1 MDKMKNSG
9 MSETMQTL
17 TRKSACVMLSLL
29 LLLSAVLPVK
39 AAAETASAKVVRV
52 GSFED
57 TFNYVNEKGARKGY
71 GYELLETLSGY
82 TGWQF
87 EYVTCDWS
95 DCFEKLKN
103 GEVDIIGGI
112 SYTEDRT
119 QEMLFSDESMGVEKY
134 YLYADLSR
142 ADISASDFKTLNGK
156 KIGVLMGTEPEVML
170 AEWEEKYGLKTE
182 HVNISNNEDVKQKLA
197 NHEIDCFVSLE
208 ESFWAERGIS
218 TITRVGE
225 SGIYYAINKN
235 RPDIKEEL
243 DDAMRALDEAVPF
256 YTADLYKRYF
266 SMDYTP
272 ILTGEEKAWLRKHG
286 AIRMGFLASDSGV
299 STYDPATGEFT
310 GVITDYIQFAADC
323 LGNQELEFQLVGY
336 DSKEAELDALKSGEI
351 DMIFHCD
358 QNPNLAEEY
367 HFACTNT
374 TWTSNLMAVTNKQ
387 HFNENNVNR
396 IVVPQNKLSLKKY
409 LAFYYPQ
416 WEIVDCDTQEDAA
429 RLVKDGQADC
439 FVTGISSENKYS
451 KKYSFYSVPLVNP
464 VRSCF
469 AVNSGNRSLLSILNK
484 TIKAMPVNMLAGALA
499 MYKSSARKVTL
510 SDFIRD
516 NFFKVMLISSIAV
529 AVVLLTILMLLQK
542 ARKAEAAARK
552 AASDTQEL
560 NAKLQV
566 AVEKAE
572 SANRAKSTFL
582 SNMSHDIRTPMNA
595 IIGFTTLALSNID
608 DTDRVKDYLGKTLAS
623 SNHLLSLI
631 NDVLDMSRI
640 ESGKIHLEEVE
651 VNLSDVLHDLKTIVS
666 GQIYAKQLEL
676 YMDAMDVTDED
687 VYCDKTRLNQILLN
701 LLSNAIKFTPA
712 GGTVSVRVRQL
723 AGKVR
728 GCGQYEF
735 RIKDNGIGMSQE
747 FAQKIFEPFERERT
761 STVSRIQG
769 TGLGMAITKNIV
781 DMMGGTI
788 EVQTAQGKGTEF
800 TVCVP
805 MRAQTEQRPVEKIT
819 ELEGLKALVVD
830 DDFNTCD
837 SVTKMLVKVGMRAE
851 WTLSGKEAVLR
862 ARQSIEMS
870 DVYHAYII
878 DWRLPDMNGIEVTRQ
893 IRSLHDDT
901 PIIIL
906 TAYDWSDI
914 EVEAKAAGVTAFC
927 AKPMFMS
934 DLRETLMSALGQK
947 PADAVQRL
955 LPEKN
960 ADFKGKHI
968 LLVEDNEL
976 NREIAQEILR
986 EYGFLVDSAENGA
999 VAVEKVSTTAPGSY
1013 DLVLMDVQ
1021 MPIMDGYTAT
1031 RKIRARRPK
1040 PLKSLRRHHGAGGR
1054 LGTQR
1059 RRVGHHPPL
1068 QTLRKAQL
1076 QPCGGRRQPHEA
1088 HEHCH
1093 EAAVLSAVP
1102 AGLY

>member
-103 GEVDIIGGI
+103 GEIDIIGGI

-119 QEMLFSDESMGVEKY
+119 QEMLFSDEPMGVEKY

-170 AEWEEKYGLKTE
+170 TEWEEKYGLETE

-299 STYDPATGEFT
+299 STFDPATGEFT

-396 IVVPQNKLSLKKY
+396 IAVPQNKLSLKKY

-510 SDFIRD
+510 SDFIKD

-572 SANRAKSTFL
+572 TANRAKSTFL

-761 STVSRIQG
+761 STVSGIQG

-999 VAVEKVSTTAPGSY
+999 VAVEKVSTAAPGSY

-1031 RKIRARRPK
+1031 RKIRALDDPARAKLPILAMTANAFDEDRRNALESGMNGFLSK
-1040 PLKSLRRHHGAGGR
+1040 PIVIDDLV
-1054 LGTQR
+1054 QE
-1059 RRVGHHPPL
+1059 
-1068 QTLRKAQL
+1068 LRKIL
-1076 QPCGGRRQPHEA
+1076 
-1088 HEHCH
+1088 
-1093 EAAVLSAVP
+1093 
-1102 AGLY
+1102 

>member
-71 GYELLETLSGY
+71 GYELLQTLSGY

-103 GEVDIIGGI
+103 GEIDIIGGI

-119 QEMLFSDESMGVEKY
+119 QEMLFSDEPMGVEKY

-299 STYDPATGEFT
+299 STFDPATGEFT

-396 IVVPQNKLSLKKY
+396 IAVPQNKLSLKKY

-510 SDFIRD
+510 SDFIKD

-572 SANRAKSTFL
+572 SANCAKSTFL

-640 ESGKIHLEEVE
+640 ESGKNHLEEVE

-870 DVYHAYII
+870 DAYHAYII

-893 IRSLHDDT
+893 IRSLNDDT

-927 AKPMFMS
+927 SKPMFMS
-934 DLRETLMSALGQK
+934 DLRQTLMSALGQK
-947 PADAVQRL
+947 QTDATQEL
-955 LPEKN
+955 LPEIN
-960 ADFKGKHI
+960 ADFKGRHI

-976 NREIAQEILR
+976 NREIALEILR
-986 EYGFLVDSAENGA
+986 EYGFRVDTAENGA
-999 VAVEKVSTTAPGSY
+999 VAVEKVSTAAPGSY
-1013 DLVLMDVQ
+1013 DLLLMDVQ
-1021 MPIMDGYTAT
+1021 MPVMDGYTAT
-1031 RKIRARRPK
+1031 RQIRALDDPARAKLPILAMTANAFDEDRRNALESGMTGFLSK
-1040 PLKSLRRHHGAGGR
+1040 PIVIGDLV
-1054 LGTQR
+1054 QE
-1059 RRVGHHPPL
+1059 
-1068 QTLRKAQL
+1068 LRKIL
-1076 QPCGGRRQPHEA
+1076 
-1088 HEHCH
+1088 
-1093 EAAVLSAVP
+1093 
-1102 AGLY
+1102 

>member
-1 MDKMKNSG
+1 
-9 MSETMQTL
+9 MQTL

-82 TGWQF
+82 AGWQF

-103 GEVDIIGGI
+103 GEIDIIGGI

-119 QEMLFSDESMGVEKY
+119 QEMLFSDEPMGVEKY

-142 ADISASDFKTLNGK
+142 ADIFASDFKTLNGK

-299 STYDPATGEFT
+299 STFDPATGEFT

-396 IVVPQNKLSLKKY
+396 IAVPQNKLSLKKY

-510 SDFIRD
+510 SDFIKD

-761 STVSRIQG
+761 STVSGIQG

-999 VAVEKVSTTAPGSY
+999 VAVEKVSTAAPGSY

-1031 RKIRARRPK
+1031 RKIRALDDPARAKLPILAMTANAFDEDRRNALESGMNGFLSK
-1040 PLKSLRRHHGAGGR
+1040 PIVIDDLV
-1054 LGTQR
+1054 QE
-1059 RRVGHHPPL
+1059 
-1068 QTLRKAQL
+1068 LRKIL
-1076 QPCGGRRQPHEA
+1076 
-1088 HEHCH
+1088 
-1093 EAAVLSAVP
+1093 
-1102 AGLY
+1102 

>member
-103 GEVDIIGGI
+103 GEIDIIGGI

-119 QEMLFSDESMGVEKY
+119 QEMLFSDEPMGVEKY
-134 YLYADLSR
+134 YLYADLAR

-299 STYDPATGEFT
+299 STFDPATGEFT

-396 IVVPQNKLSLKKY
+396 IAVPQNKLSLKKY

-510 SDFIRD
+510 SDFIKD

-723 AGKVR
+723 AGKVH

-747 FAQKIFEPFERERT
+747 FAKKIFEPFERERT

-805 MRAQTEQRPVEKIT
+805 MRAQTEQRLVEKIT

-893 IRSLHDDT
+893 IRSLNDDT

-927 AKPMFMS
+927 SKPMFLS

-947 PADAVQRL
+947 LTDASQEL

-960 ADFKGKHI
+960 ADFKDRHI

-986 EYGFLVDSAENGA
+986 EYGFRVDTAENGE
-999 VAVEKVSTTAPGSY
+999 VAVEKVSTAAPGSY

-1021 MPIMDGYTAT
+1021 MPKMDGYTAT
-1031 RKIRARRPK
+1031 RKIRALDDPARAKLPILAMTANAFDEDRRNALESGMNGFLSK
-1040 PLKSLRRHHGAGGR
+1040 PIVIGDLV
-1054 LGTQR
+1054 QE
-1059 RRVGHHPPL
+1059 
-1068 QTLRKAQL
+1068 LRKIL
-1076 QPCGGRRQPHEA
+1076 
-1088 HEHCH
+1088 
-1093 EAAVLSAVP
+1093 
-1102 AGLY
+1102 

>member
-1 MDKMKNSG
+1 
-9 MSETMQTL
+9 MQTL

-103 GEVDIIGGI
+103 GEIDIIGGI

-119 QEMLFSDESMGVEKY
+119 QEMLFSDEPMGVEKY

-299 STYDPATGEFT
+299 STFDPATGEFT

-396 IVVPQNKLSLKKY
+396 IAVPQNKLSLKKY

-510 SDFIRD
+510 SDFIKD

-595 IIGFTTLALSNID
+595 IIGFTTLAISNID
-608 DTDRVKDYLGKTLAS
+608 DKDRVKDYLTKTLAS

-676 YMDAMDVTDED
+676 YMDVMDVTDED

-723 AGKVR
+723 AGKVH

-947 PADAVQRL
+947 PADAVQGL

-999 VAVEKVSTTAPGSY
+999 VAVEKVSTAAPGSY

-1031 RKIRARRPK
+1031 RKIRALDDPARAKLPILAMTANAFDEDRRNALESGMNGFLSK
-1040 PLKSLRRHHGAGGR
+1040 PIVIDDLMQELHKIL
-1054 LGTQR
+1054 
-1059 RRVGHHPPL
+1059 
-1068 QTLRKAQL
+1068 
-1076 QPCGGRRQPHEA
+1076 
-1088 HEHCH
+1088 
-1093 EAAVLSAVP
+1093 
-1102 AGLY
+1102 

>member
-103 GEVDIIGGI
+103 GEIDIIGGI

-119 QEMLFSDESMGVEKY
+119 QEMLFSDEPMGVEKY

-299 STYDPATGEFT
+299 STFDPATGEFT

-396 IVVPQNKLSLKKY
+396 IAVPQNKLSLKKY

-510 SDFIRD
+510 SDFIKD

-805 MRAQTEQRPVEKIT
+805 MRAQTEQRSVEKIT

-862 ARQSIEMS
+862 ARQALEMS

-927 AKPMFMS
+927 AKPMFLS

-947 PADAVQRL
+947 PTDAVQGL

-999 VAVEKVSTTAPGSY
+999 VAVEKVSTAAPGSY

-1031 RKIRARRPK
+1031 RKIRALDDPARAKLPILAMTANAFDEDRRNALESGMNGFLSK
-1040 PLKSLRRHHGAGGR
+1040 PIVIGDLVQELHKIL
-1054 LGTQR
+1054 
-1059 RRVGHHPPL
+1059 
-1068 QTLRKAQL
+1068 
-1076 QPCGGRRQPHEA
+1076 
-1088 HEHCH
+1088 
-1093 EAAVLSAVP
+1093 
-1102 AGLY
+1102 

>member
-17 TRKSACVMLSLL
+17 TRKSVCAVLSLL
-29 LLLSAVLPVK
+29 LLLSVVLPVK

-95 DCFEKLKN
+95 NCFEKLKN
-103 GEVDIIGGI
+103 GEIDIMGAI
-112 SYTEDRT
+112 SYTEDRAE
-119 QEMLFSDESMGVEKY
+119 EMLFSDEPMGEEKY

-170 AEWEEKYGLKTE
+170 TEWEEKYGLETE

-235 RPDIKEEL
+235 RPDLKEEL

-266 SMDYTP
+266 SLDYIP
-272 ILTGEEKAWLRKHG
+272 ILTGEEKAWLKEHG
-286 AIRMGFLASDSGV
+286 AIKMGFLTSDSGV
-299 STYDPATGEFT
+299 STFDPATGEFT

-351 DMIFHCD
+351 DMIFHFD
-358 QNPNLAEEY
+358 QSPNLAEEY

-396 IVVPQNKLSLKKY
+396 IAVPQNKLSLKKY

-429 RLVKDGQADC
+429 KLVKDGQADC

-451 KKYSFYSVPLVNP
+451 KKYSFYSVPLLNP
-464 VRSCF
+464 VKSCF

-510 SDFIRD
+510 SDFIKD

-582 SNMSHDIRTPMNA
+582 FNMSHDIRTPMNA
-595 IIGFTTLALSNID
+595 IIGYAD
-608 DTDRVKDYLGKTLAS
+608 LAS
-623 SNHLLSLI
+623 RHLDDPAKLKNYMENIQVCGQNLLMLL
-631 NDVLDMSRI
+631 NNVLDLARI
-640 ESGKIHLEEVE
+640 ENDKTEMEYSV
-651 VNLSDVLHDLKTIVS
+651 SDIEKDFRNCVAMFRNQADSK
-666 GQIYAKQLEL
+666 GQTLTVTTQLQYPYIYADIPHLTEIC
-676 YMDAMDVTDED
+676 T
-687 VYCDKTRLNQILLN
+687 N
-701 LLSNAIKFTPA
+701 LVSNAVKYTGA
-712 GGTVSVRVRQL
+712 GGTIRCDVTQKPSKKEGWCDTVVTV
-723 AGKVR
+723 A
-728 GCGQYEF
+728 
-735 RIKDNGIGMSQE
+735 DNGIGMSQE
-747 FAQKIFEPFERERT
+747 FQKHIFEPFERERT
-761 STVSRIQG
+761 STVSKVEGSGIG
-769 TGLGMAITKNIV
+769 MGIVKKLVGL
-781 DMMGGTI
+781 MGGTV
-788 EVQTAQGKGTEF
+788 EVESRIGVGSTF
-800 TVCVP
+800 TVTIPCRIASEDETQAKRETNPSDQKCLCGTRILLTEDNDLNAEIAVELLQEEGCTVDRAKDGVECVD
-805 MRAQTEQRPVEKIT
+805 MLEKAANGTYQLILMDIQMPV
-819 ELEGLKALVVD
+819 
-830 DDFNTCD
+830 
-837 SVTKMLVKVGMRAE
+837 
-851 WTLSGKEAVLR
+851 
-862 ARQSIEMS
+862 
-870 DVYHAYII
+870 
-878 DWRLPDMNGIEVTRQ
+878 MNG
-893 IRSLHDDT
+893 
-901 PIIIL
+901 
-906 TAYDWSDI
+906 YD
-914 EVEAKAAGVTAFC
+914 AA
-927 AKPMFMS
+927 
-934 DLRETLMSALGQK
+934 
-947 PADAVQRL
+947 
-955 LPEKN
+955 
-960 ADFKGKHI
+960 
-968 LLVEDNEL
+968 
-976 NREIAQEILR
+976 
-986 EYGFLVDSAENGA
+986 
-999 VAVEKVSTTAPGSY
+999 
-1013 DLVLMDVQ
+1013 
-1021 MPIMDGYTAT
+1021 
-1031 RKIRARRPK
+1031 RKIRGLDDPQKANIPIIAMTANAFTEDRQVALDAGMNDHIAK
-1040 PLKSLRRHHGAGGR
+1040 PINMNVL
-1054 LGTQR
+1054 
-1059 RRVGHHPPL
+1059 VP
-1068 QTLRKAQL
+1068 TLRKYL
-1076 QPCGGRRQPHEA
+1076 
-1088 HEHCH
+1088 
-1093 EAAVLSAVP
+1093 
-1102 AGLY
+1102 

>member
-1 MDKMKNSG
+1 
-9 MSETMQTL
+9 MQTL

-39 AAAETASAKVVRV
+39 AAAETAPAKVVRV

-103 GEVDIIGGI
+103 GEIDIIGGI

-119 QEMLFSDESMGVEKY
+119 QEMLFSDEPMGVEKY

-272 ILTGEEKAWLRKHG
+272 ILTGEEKAWLKEHG
-286 AIRMGFLASDSGV
+286 AIRMGFLTSDSGV
-299 STYDPATGEFT
+299 STFDPATGEFT

-351 DMIFHCD
+351 DMIFHFD

-396 IVVPQNKLSLKKY
+396 IAVPQNKLSLKKY

-451 KKYSFYSVPLVNP
+451 KKYSFYSVPLLNP
-464 VRSCF
+464 VKSCF

-510 SDFIRD
+510 SDFIKD

-572 SANRAKSTFL
+572 TANRAKSTFL

-595 IIGFTTLALSNID
+595 IIGFTTLALSNIN
-608 DTDRVKDYLGKTLAS
+608 DTERVKDYLGKTLAS

-640 ESGKIHLEEVE
+640 ESGKLHLEEVE

-676 YMDAMDVTDED
+676 YMDVMDVTDED

-747 FAQKIFEPFERERT
+747 FAQKIFEPFEQERT

-862 ARQSIEMS
+862 ARQALEMS

-927 AKPMFMS
+927 SKPMFMF

-947 PADAVQRL
+947 QTDAVQGL
-955 LPEKN
+955 LPDKN

-999 VAVEKVSTTAPGSY
+999 VAVEKVSTAAPGSY

-1031 RKIRARRPK
+1031 RKIRALDDPARAKLPILAMTANAFDEDRRNALESGMNGFLSK
-1040 PLKSLRRHHGAGGR
+1040 PIVIDDLV
-1054 LGTQR
+1054 QE
-1059 RRVGHHPPL
+1059 
-1068 QTLRKAQL
+1068 LRKIL
-1076 QPCGGRRQPHEA
+1076 
-1088 HEHCH
+1088 
-1093 EAAVLSAVP
+1093 
-1102 AGLY
+1102 

>member
-1 MDKMKNSG
+1 
-9 MSETMQTL
+9 MQTL

-103 GEVDIIGGI
+103 GEIDIIGGI

-119 QEMLFSDESMGVEKY
+119 QEMLFSDEPMGVEKY

-299 STYDPATGEFT
+299 STFDPATGEFT

-374 TWTSNLMAVTNKQ
+374 TWTFNLMAVTNKQ
-387 HFNENNVNR
+387 HFNENNVNC
-396 IVVPQNKLSLKKY
+396 IAVPQNKLSLKKY

-439 FVTGISSENKYS
+439 FVAGISSENKYS

-510 SDFIRD
+510 SDFIKD

-572 SANRAKSTFL
+572 TANRAKSTFL

-608 DTDRVKDYLGKTLAS
+608 DTDRVKDYLAKTLAS

-676 YMDAMDVTDED
+676 YMDVMDVTDED

-723 AGKVR
+723 AGKVH

-862 ARQSIEMS
+862 ARQALEMS

-947 PADAVQRL
+947 SADAVQGL

-999 VAVEKVSTTAPGSY
+999 VAVEKVSTAAPGSY

-1031 RKIRARRPK
+1031 RKIRALDDPARAKLPILAMTANAFDEDRRNALESGMNGFLSK
-1040 PLKSLRRHHGAGGR
+1040 PIVIDDLV
-1054 LGTQR
+1054 QE
-1059 RRVGHHPPL
+1059 
-1068 QTLRKAQL
+1068 LRKIL
-1076 QPCGGRRQPHEA
+1076 
-1088 HEHCH
+1088 
-1093 EAAVLSAVP
+1093 
-1102 AGLY
+1102 

>member
-103 GEVDIIGGI
+103 GEIDIIGGI

-119 QEMLFSDESMGVEKY
+119 QEMLFSDEPMGVEKY

-299 STYDPATGEFT
+299 STFDPATGEFT

-396 IVVPQNKLSLKKY
+396 IAVPQNKLSLKKY

-510 SDFIRD
+510 SDFIKD

-608 DTDRVKDYLGKTLAS
+608 DTERVKDYLAKTLAS

-761 STVSRIQG
+761 STVSGIQG

-999 VAVEKVSTTAPGSY
+999 VAVEKVSTAAPGSY

-1031 RKIRARRPK
+1031 RKIRALDDPARAKLPILAMTANAFDEDRRNALESGMNGFLSK
-1040 PLKSLRRHHGAGGR
+1040 PIVIDDLV
-1054 LGTQR
+1054 QE
-1059 RRVGHHPPL
+1059 
-1068 QTLRKAQL
+1068 LRKIL
-1076 QPCGGRRQPHEA
+1076 
-1088 HEHCH
+1088 
-1093 EAAVLSAVP
+1093 
-1102 AGLY
+1102 

>member
-71 GYELLETLSGY
+71 GYELLQTLSGY

-103 GEVDIIGGI
+103 GEIDIIGGI

-119 QEMLFSDESMGVEKY
+119 QEMLFSDEPMGVEKY
-134 YLYADLSR
+134 YLYADLAR

-299 STYDPATGEFT
+299 STFDPATGEFT

-396 IVVPQNKLSLKKY
+396 IAVPQNKLSLKKY

-510 SDFIRD
+510 SDFIKD

-608 DTDRVKDYLGKTLAS
+608 DTDRVKDYLAKTLAS

-676 YMDAMDVTDED
+676 YMDVMDVTDED

-723 AGKVR
+723 AGKVH

-927 AKPMFMS
+927 SKPMFMS

-976 NREIAQEILR
+976 NREIAQEILQ

-999 VAVEKVSTTAPGSY
+999 VAVEKVSTAAPGSY

-1031 RKIRARRPK
+1031 RKIRALDDPARAKLPILAMTANAFDEDRRNALESGMNGFLSK
-1040 PLKSLRRHHGAGGR
+1040 PIVIGDLVQELHKIL
-1054 LGTQR
+1054 
-1059 RRVGHHPPL
+1059 
-1068 QTLRKAQL
+1068 
-1076 QPCGGRRQPHEA
+1076 
-1088 HEHCH
+1088 
-1093 EAAVLSAVP
+1093 
-1102 AGLY
+1102 

>member
-1 MDKMKNSG
+1 
-9 MSETMQTL
+9 MQTL

-103 GEVDIIGGI
+103 GEIDIIGGI

-119 QEMLFSDESMGVEKY
+119 QEMLFSDEPMGVEKY

-299 STYDPATGEFT
+299 STFDPATGEFT

-396 IVVPQNKLSLKKY
+396 IAVPQNKLSLKKY

-510 SDFIRD
+510 SDFIKD

-608 DTDRVKDYLGKTLAS
+608 DTERVKDYLGKTLAS

-676 YMDAMDVTDED
+676 YMDVMDVTDED

-723 AGKVR
+723 AGKVH

-735 RIKDNGIGMSQE
+735 RIKDNGIGMSPE
-747 FAQKIFEPFERERT
+747 FAQKIFEPFERERS
-761 STVSRIQG
+761 STVSQIQG

-870 DVYHAYII
+870 DAYHAYII

-927 AKPMFMS
+927 AKPMFLS

-947 PADAVQRL
+947 PTDAVQGL

-999 VAVEKVSTTAPGSY
+999 VAVEKVSTAAPGSY

-1031 RKIRARRPK
+1031 RKIRALDDPARAKLPILAMTANAFDEDRRNALESGMNGFLSK
-1040 PLKSLRRHHGAGGR
+1040 PIVIDDLVQELHKIL
-1054 LGTQR
+1054 
-1059 RRVGHHPPL
+1059 
-1068 QTLRKAQL
+1068 
-1076 QPCGGRRQPHEA
+1076 
-1088 HEHCH
+1088 
-1093 EAAVLSAVP
+1093 
-1102 AGLY
+1102 

>member
-1 MDKMKNSG
+1 
-9 MSETMQTL
+9 MQTL

-95 DCFEKLKN
+95 DCFEKLEN
-103 GEVDIIGGI
+103 GEIDIIGGI

-119 QEMLFSDESMGVEKY
+119 EEMLFSDEPMGVEKY

-299 STYDPATGEFT
+299 STFDPATGEFT

-396 IVVPQNKLSLKKY
+396 IAVPQNKLSLKKY

-510 SDFIRD
+510 SDFIKD

-595 IIGFTTLALSNID
+595 IIGFTTLAISNID
-608 DTDRVKDYLGKTLAS
+608 DKDRVKDYLSKTLAS

-999 VAVEKVSTTAPGSY
+999 VAVEKVSTAAPGSY

-1031 RKIRARRPK
+1031 RKIRALDDPARAKLPILAMTANAFDEDRRNALESGMNGFLSK
-1040 PLKSLRRHHGAGGR
+1040 PIVIDDLV
-1054 LGTQR
+1054 QE
-1059 RRVGHHPPL
+1059 
-1068 QTLRKAQL
+1068 LRKIL
-1076 QPCGGRRQPHEA
+1076 
-1088 HEHCH
+1088 
-1093 EAAVLSAVP
+1093 
-1102 AGLY
+1102 

>member
-1 MDKMKNSG
+1 
-9 MSETMQTL
+9 MQTL

-103 GEVDIIGGI
+103 GEIDIIGGI

-119 QEMLFSDESMGVEKY
+119 QEMLFSDEPMGVEKY

-170 AEWEEKYGLKTE
+170 TEWEEKYGLKTE

-225 SGIYYAINKN
+225 SGIYYAINKK

-299 STYDPATGEFT
+299 STFDPATGEFT

-396 IVVPQNKLSLKKY
+396 IAVPQNKLSLKKY

-510 SDFIRD
+510 SDFIKD

-723 AGKVR
+723 AGKVH

-747 FAQKIFEPFERERT
+747 FAKKIFEPFERERT

-788 EVQTAQGKGTEF
+788 EVQTAQGKGSEF
-800 TVCVP
+800 IIRVP
-805 MRAQTEQRPVEKIT
+805 LRVQAEHRPVEKIT

-870 DVYHAYII
+870 DAYHAYII

-893 IRSLHDDT
+893 IRSLNNDT

-927 AKPMFMS
+927 SKPMFMS

-976 NREIAQEILR
+976 NREIAQEILQ

-999 VAVEKVSTTAPGSY
+999 VAVEKVSTAAPGSY

-1031 RKIRARRPK
+1031 RKIRALDDPARAKLPILAMTANAFDEDRRNALESGMNGFLSK
-1040 PLKSLRRHHGAGGR
+1040 PIVIGDLVQELHKIL
-1054 LGTQR
+1054 
-1059 RRVGHHPPL
+1059 
-1068 QTLRKAQL
+1068 
-1076 QPCGGRRQPHEA
+1076 
-1088 HEHCH
+1088 
-1093 EAAVLSAVP
+1093 
-1102 AGLY
+1102 